1 MIRISNCREV
11 IIVGVT
17 KQRRMILAVISSSH
31 EHLSADQVFEKVKQ
45 VYPGIARGTIY
56 RNLNLLADEGVIKRL
71 QLPNEPIRFDC
82 SIKPHQHTVCV
93 VCGIIADT
101 DDIEPAE
108 LIRLAGPDTKIVAH
122 SLLIH
127 VVCEDCSII
136 SPT

>member
-31 EHLSADQVFEKVKQ
+31 EHLSADQVYEKVKQ
-45 VYPGIARGTIY
+45 KYPSIARGTIY
-56 RNLNLLADEGVIKRL
+56 RNLNLLADEGIIKRL
-71 QLPNEPIRFDC
+71 QLPGEPIRFDS
-82 SIKPHQHTVCV
+82 SIKAHQHTVCV
-93 VCGIIADT
+93 VCGSIADT

-108 LIRLAGPDTKIVAH
+108 LTRLAGPDIEVVDH

-127 VVCEDCSII
+127 VVCEDCSVI